1 MSMNLRDP
9 SSMNVVLSNVL
20 RYGVLLSAAII
31 IFGTALLITR
41 EGFASVGAF
50 VTYNPNQVPHGT
62 FAVSL
67 GAMVQGLLVLD
78 PFAVIELGVLALLAT
93 PVARVLFSALLFA
106 AEGDRTYVYVTVVVL
121 LLLLFSMLV
130 TPFIPGFNG

>member
-1 MSMNLRDP
+1 MNLRDP
-9 SSMNVVLSNVL
+9 TSMNVVLSNVL

-31 IFGTALLITR
+31 VFGTALLITR
-41 EGFASVGAF
+41 EGFASVEGF
-50 VTYNPNQVPHGT
+50 VVYNPNQVPHGT

-67 GAMVQGLLVLD
+67 GAMAQGLLVLD

-93 PVARVLFSALLFA
+93 PVARVLFSAFLFA
-106 AEGDRTYVYVTVVVL
+106 VEGDRTYVYITAMVL